1 MPKLT
6 IEDLIDALKMLQSKE
21 TLEILLSVLEKDQ
34 DKRFNLN
41 FLLAS
46 FADPKL
52 FQGFL
57 ICYYIIHEK
66 MVQKTCST
74 H

>member
-6 IEDLIDALKMLQSKE
+6 IEDLVDALKMLQSKE
-21 TLEILLSVLEKDQ
+21 TLETLLSVLEKDQ
-34 DKRFNLN
+34 DKRFNVN

-46 FADPKL
+46 FVDPRL

-57 ICYYIIHEK
+57 VCYYLIHEK
-66 MVQKTCST
+66 MYQKTAA
-74 H
+74 